1 MLQTFY
7 NNFGFL
13 GSLGIAFAGFI
24 FTIFW
29 ISGIAG
35 ISDSENT
42 RFKSAKMVLSVIF
55 PPYPFVWII
64 RDMYLQHQ
72 RMKGKI

>member
-7 NNFGFL
+7 QNFGLL
-13 GSLGIAFAGFI
+13 GSLGIAFGGFL

-35 ISDSENT
+35 ICDSEYTKYKNL
-42 RFKSAKMVLSVIF
+42 KMVISILF
-55 PPYPFVWII
+55 PPYPFIWII
-64 RDMYLQHQ
+64 HDMYQQSQ
-72 RMKGKI
+72 RMKE

>member
-7 NNFGFL
+7 QNFGFL
-13 GSLGIAFAGFI
+13 GSLGIAFGGFV

-35 ISDSENT
+35 ICDSEYT
-42 RFKSAKMVLSVIF
+42 KYKTLKMAISVLF
-55 PPYPFVWII
+55 PPYPFFWII
-64 RDMYLQHQ
+64 FDMYHQ
-72 RMKGKI
+72 SQSMKE

>member
-7 NNFGFL
+7 NNFGLL
-13 GSLGIAFAGFI
+13 GSLAIAFGGFL

-35 ISDSENT
+35 ICESETT
-42 RFKSAKMVLSVIF
+42 RFKTAKMVLSVFF
-55 PPYPFVWII
+55 PPYPFIWII
-64 RDMYLQHQ
+64 ADMYRQSK
-72 RMKGKI
+72 RMKES

>member
-13 GSLGIAFAGFI
+13 GSLAIAFGGFL

-29 ISGIAG
+29 VSGIAG
-35 ISDSENT
+35 ICDSDTT
-42 RFKSAKMVLSVIF
+42 RFKTAKMILSVVF
-55 PPYPFVWII
+55 PPYPFFWILV
-64 RDMYLQHQ
+64 DMYQQSQ
-72 RMKGKI
+72 RMKKE

>member
-13 GSLGIAFAGFI
+13 GSLAIAFGGFM

-35 ISDSENT
+35 ICNMEES
-42 RFKSAKMVLSVIF
+42 RFKNLKMVLSVLF
-55 PPYPFVWII
+55 PPYPFFWILF
-64 RDMYLQHQ
+64 DMYHQ
-72 RMKGKI
+72 SQQMKEK